1 MSNIE
6 SLQISNA
13 RRIYEASRNN
23 DLVVFVGAGVS
34 ANSGVPNWED
44 LIIEFKK
51 SLPDSVQDEHD
62 YLKVAQLYKESISD
76 REYLNSV
83 QVILKDGKTR
93 PNPIHDAILCLDPCH
108 IITTNYDSL
117 IETAVEKAR
126 YQYSV
131 IRDDKDIPYAKSSRY
146 LIKMHG
152 DFVSRNIVLAESD
165 YYNYSNNYPL
175 IDTLVKSIFA
185 SKTILCVG
193 FSFNDLNL
201 KIILNK
207 IQSML
212 GKNAKPIYLL
222 ADYNHNPVFYNY
234 LKNKGIQPFWLPSDI
249 TEKFAGKTPKQLSS
263 SIGMDTYKQLSCLQ
277 YDISKPLDLID
288 ALYSYSQMVEGEM
301 PFFYISRLR
310 KILPDIICNWDYTY
324 SMGIQLESEYVKKL
338 IEDCRSF
345 EGKRNLLK
353 EKGDKI
359 HSLIQTAANNCIF
372 EFDHIQLWKLRA
384 FNRCWNKK
392 ERDCCSM
399 FLDFDFRALTDR
411 ITELEQKEITYSNK
425 DLELPFTKWMLGDI
439 VSAYEIYESLEE
451 KYWASNNAILY
462 FICVFNKRAVFNG
475 SFPLNALPYEK
486 VISLS
491 EKAGR
496 IDLNRVL
503 SDLTLDSRVKDNLSD
518 LINNQYYLDAFS
530 SISRLENEILEDK
543 FKSENGGF
551 SINSHLAEL
560 LSKLTRNF
568 DYSHVNYIITT
579 NTGCAY
585 ETYRSGIVG
594 LLNGHLIKDAKR
606 ANGLVSASRIDMI
619 ETSHIKLMMF
629 TLDGKDLK
637 RIFDF
642 YRVDSI
648 SLNADALSYLRSVID
663 NLLRDSSIIKRSLRV
678 DILKSRL
685 LSVMLLYWKAVNLAD
700 RTSALVDIAL
710 AYDLLSESTQYD
722 FKGILYAIIKE
733 KAYSLSERQCRKLI
747 SCFPEMNSTYGLS
760 ALMLLVADQMR
771 ESGWMVDGLLSSA
784 NDERLSRKQRLNEMY
799 LLYDLLPEVSKSEV
813 EEYLSGLTGLNDT
826 ETSLVCSFIINK
838 HLYSIVTLDIVDLI
852 YNLHNNHALV
862 HRCHKTLKILY
873 DNTLDREIKD
883 RIYSYCAGDL
893 KLRFIIDPLN
903 YSGDIDIDWLNCVND
918 DSFKELIKRPNI
930 SALFH
935 NPAIDHNLLRRY
947 VNFSQDYDSGNC

>member
-1 MSNIE
+1 
-6 SLQISNA
+6 
-13 RRIYEASRNN
+13 
-23 DLVVFVGAGVS
+23 
-34 ANSGVPNWED
+34 
-44 LIIEFKK
+44 
-51 SLPDSVQDEHD
+51 
-62 YLKVAQLYKESISD
+62 
-76 REYLNSV
+76 
-83 QVILKDGKTR
+83 
-93 PNPIHDAILCLDPCH
+93 
-108 IITTNYDSL
+108 
-117 IETAVEKAR
+117 
-126 YQYSV
+126 
-131 IRDDKDIPYAKSSRY
+131 
-146 LIKMHG
+146 
-152 DFVSRNIVLAESD
+152 
-165 YYNYSNNYPL
+165 
-175 IDTLVKSIFA
+175 
-185 SKTILCVG
+185 
-193 FSFNDLNL
+193 
-201 KIILNK
+201 
-207 IQSML
+207 
-212 GKNAKPIYLL
+212 
-222 ADYNHNPVFYNY
+222 
-234 LKNKGIQPFWLPSDI
+234 
-249 TEKFAGKTPKQLSS
+249 
-263 SIGMDTYKQLSCLQ
+263 MDTYKQLSCLQ

-439 VSAYEIYESLEE
+439 VSAYEIYESLEG

-594 LLNGHLIKDAKR
+594 LLNGHLIKEAKR

-642 YRVDSI
+642 YRVDS
-648 SLNADALSYLRSVID
+648 LSFA
-663 NLLRDSSIIKRSLRV
+663 SS
-678 DILKSRL
+678 
-685 LSVMLLYWKAVNLAD
+685 
-700 RTSALVDIAL
+700 
-710 AYDLLSESTQYD
+710 
-722 FKGILYAIIKE
+722 
-733 KAYSLSERQCRKLI
+733 
-747 SCFPEMNSTYGLS
+747 
-760 ALMLLVADQMR
+760 
-771 ESGWMVDGLLSSA
+771 
-784 NDERLSRKQRLNEMY
+784 
-799 LLYDLLPEVSKSEV
+799 
-813 EEYLSGLTGLNDT
+813 
-826 ETSLVCSFIINK
+826 
-838 HLYSIVTLDIVDLI
+838 
-852 YNLHNNHALV
+852 
-862 HRCHKTLKILY
+862 
-873 DNTLDREIKD
+873 
-883 RIYSYCAGDL
+883 
-893 KLRFIIDPLN
+893 
-903 YSGDIDIDWLNCVND
+903 
-918 DSFKELIKRPNI
+918 
-930 SALFH
+930 
-935 NPAIDHNLLRRY
+935 
-947 VNFSQDYDSGNC
+947 